1 MSRTDLSE
9 TEYLRHIEH
18 LARAIVD
25 AADGEGWLVLTGVS
39 DEATPLRRAVI
50 EMARQLR
57 HHHFDGDGCL
67 DGELPPMKLA
77 GVVILRPHAVP
88 AGMEESYTEICARL
102 GVEAQP
108 EGWAIW
114 NAWARDGQPVSIV
127 LADSSGTEGLL
138 TNWAH
143 GIEVYPVTPLPAQ
156 VVLTRQGW
164 VTPMT
169 LSPASARR
177 LGAARP
183 TCRTLPMDSDASG
196 GSAATP
202 G

>member
-1 MSRTDLSE
+1 MSPTDLSE

-25 AADGEGWLVLTGVS
+25 AADGEGWLALTGVS
-39 DEATPLRRAVI
+39 DEATPLQRAVI
-50 EMARQLR
+50 ETARHLR

-67 DGELPPMKLA
+67 GGELPLMKLA
-77 GVVILRPHAVP
+77 GVIILRPHTVP
-88 AGMEESYTEICARL
+88 ADMEESYIEICTRL
-102 GVEAQP
+102 GVEARP

-114 NAWARDGQPVSIV
+114 NTWAMDGQPISLV
-127 LADSSGTEGLL
+127 LVDSGGTEGLL
-138 TNWAH
+138 TNWSR

-169 LSPASARR
+169 LSPAGARR
-177 LGAARP
+177 LGATRP
-183 TCRTLPMDSDASG
+183 TYQTLPMNPDASG
-196 GSAATP
+196 GSASPA

>member
-1 MSRTDLSE
+1 MR
-9 TEYLRHIEH
+9 
-18 LARAIVD
+18 
-25 AADGEGWLVLTGVS
+25 
-39 DEATPLRRAVI
+39 
-50 EMARQLR
+50 
-57 HHHFDGDGCL
+57 
-67 DGELPPMKLA
+67 LA

-88 AGMEESYTEICARL
+88 ADMEESYTEVCTRL
-102 GVEAQP
+102 EVEARP

-114 NAWARDGQPVSIV
+114 NTWAEDGQPISIV
-127 LADSSGTEGLL
+127 LIDSSGTEGLL

-164 VTPMT
+164 VTPMI

-177 LGAARP
+177 LGATRP
-183 TCRTLPMDSDASG
+183 TYQTLPMNPAASG
-196 GSAATP
+196 GGAPAP